1 MLSLYPS
8 DTGISP
14 INKNVLH
21 GLEIQR
27 GGTFFLIKEN
37 YEQTQLEPN
46 NQKQVCEVKCAL
58 KKKQKLQQ
66 VK

>member
-8 DTGISP
+8 DIGISP

-37 YEQTQLEPN
+37 YEQTQLEPK
-46 NQKQVCEVKCAL
+46 NQKQVCEVKCA
-58 KKKQKLQQ
+58 
-66 VK
+66 